1 MHMTDL
7 VPFQPQVEIRTTLS
21 LDSTQLPYATNDTR
35 KHLKQIKGHFI
46 PSYQMSLYFLYTLVF
61 SRSVLCSFFRFVL
74 IYSQATP
81 IPPMHGII
89 QTGIQDDL

>member
-1 MHMTDL
+1 MTDL

-46 PSYQMSLYFLYTLVF
+46 PSDQMSLYFPHTLIF
-61 SRSVLCSFFRFVL
+61 PLSVLCSSFRFVL
-74 IYSQATP
+74 IYC
-81 IPPMHGII
+81 
-89 QTGIQDDL
+89 